1 MRESTGMNPSSRK
14 QLYAVLF
21 EYPFG
26 CFWKF
31 MEAENNKEAKRLSI
45 RWLMT
50 LEKEELQDISI
61 RKIKLVSSLKDI
73 TKLDGLIMK

>member
-1 MRESTGMNPSSRK
+1 MTSTGMNPSSRK

-45 RWLMT
+45 RWLMS
-50 LEKEELQDISI
+50 LEKEEIESI
-61 RKIKLVSSLKDI
+61 TIKQIKLVSSLNEI